1 MTRLYAARVAARLRK
16 ELGIDVDM
24 QHGRYGEIKVLIDGD
39 TVVDAGRLGMLGI
52 LPPTRKVVETVRAR
66 LAGHR

>member
-66 LAGHR
+66 LAGHG